1 MNNRVLSYIHTMKKW
16 LLFFTIT
23 CVFCLSIDAQ
33 SIIVGTFNIRYDN
46 PRDSGNLWVDRK
58 AYVASLIRFHDF
70 DVFGTQEGLKHQL
83 DDIQQQLPQYER
95 YGIGRDDG
103 QTKGEYAA
111 IFYKKEKFTLL
122 KSGDFW
128 LSETPDKPGFG
139 WDARIN
145 RICSWVQLKDQLT
158 GRTFYCFNVH
168 YDHQGLIARRESSKL
183 LLSKIQSI
191 SGNDPV
197 VLTGDFNGDHGSE
210 WYQSIA
216 HSGVLKD
223 SFREVKYP
231 YVNNGSFQNFG
242 RNFNTA
248 DIIDHVFISAHFAVK
263 RWGVLTDSYSGKFP
277 SDHFPILTEIQW
289 GK

>member
-1 MNNRVLSYIHTMKKW
+1 MNYFHTMKKW
-16 LLFFTIT
+16 LLFFAIS
-23 CVFCLSIDAQ
+23 CVSSLSIDAQ

-103 QTKGEYAA
+103 QTKGEHSA

-158 GRTFYCFNVH
+158 GKTFYCFNVH
-168 YDHQGLIARRESSKL
+168 YDHQGMVARRESSKL
-183 LLSKIQSI
+183 LLSKIRSI

-197 VLTGDFNGDHGSE
+197 ILTGDFNGDHHSE

-242 RNFNTA
+242 RNFNAA
-248 DIIDHVFISAHFAVK
+248 DIIDHIFISAHFLVK

>member
-1 MNNRVLSYIHTMKKW
+1 MNNRVLIYIHTMKKW
-16 LLFFTIT
+16 ILLFIII
-23 CVFCLSIDAQ
+23 CISNLSIHAQ
-33 SIIVGTFNIRYDN
+33 SIIVGTFNIRFDN

-103 QTKGEYAA
+103 KTKGEYSA
-111 IFYKKEKFTLL
+111 IFYKKEKYQLI

-128 LSETPDKPGFG
+128 LSEIPDKPGFG

-145 RICSWVQLKDQLT
+145 RICSWVQLKDNAT
-158 GRTFYCFNVH
+158 GKTFFCFNVH
-168 YDHQGLIARRESSKL
+168 FDHQGVVARKESSKL

-191 SGNDPV
+191 SGKDPII
-197 VLTGDFNGDHGSE
+197 LTGDFNGNYVSE
-210 WYQSIA
+210 WYQTIA
-216 HSGVLKD
+216 TSGFLKD

-242 RNFNTA
+242 RNFNA
-248 DIIDHVFISAHFAVK
+248 NDIIDHIFISSHFNAK

-277 SDHFPILTEIQW
+277 SDHFPVLTEIHW

>member
-1 MNNRVLSYIHTMKKW
+1 MKKW
-16 LLFFTIT
+16 LLFFAIS
-23 CVFCLSIDAQ
+23 CVASLSIDAQ

-103 QTKGEYAA
+103 QAKGEYSA
-111 IFYKKEKFTLL
+111 IFYKKGKFKVL

-145 RICSWVQLKDQLT
+145 RICSWVQFKDQLT
-158 GRTFYCFNVH
+158 GKTFYCFNVH
-168 YDHQGLIARRESSKL
+168 YDHQGMVARRESSKL
-183 LLSKIQSI
+183 LLSKIRSI

-197 VLTGDFNGDHGSE
+197 ILTGDFNGDHNSE

-216 HSGVLKD
+216 NSEILKD
-223 SFREVKYP
+223 SFREVKDP

-242 RNFNTA
+242 RHFNTA
-248 DIIDHVFISAHFAVK
+248 DIIDHVFISSHFAVK

-277 SDHFPILTEIQW
+277 SDHFPVLTEVHW
-289 GK
+289 RK

>member
-1 MNNRVLSYIHTMKKW
+1 MKKW
-16 LLFFTIT
+16 LLFFAIS
-23 CVFCLSIDAQ
+23 CVSSLSIDAQ

-58 AYVASLIRFHDF
+58 TYVASLIRFHDF

-103 QTKGEYAA
+103 QTKGEHSA

-158 GRTFYCFNVH
+158 GKTFYCFNVH
-168 YDHQGLIARRESSKL
+168 YDHQGMVARRESSKL
-183 LLSKIQSI
+183 LLSKIRSI

-197 VLTGDFNGDHGSE
+197 ILTGDFNGDHRSE

-248 DIIDHVFISAHFAVK
+248 DIIDHIFISAHFLVK

>member
-1 MNNRVLSYIHTMKKW
+1 MNNRVLSYIYTMKKW
-16 LLFFTIT
+16 VLLLTII
-23 CVFCLSIDAQ
+23 CMSILSIHAQ

-46 PRDSGNLWVDRK
+46 LGDSGNLWKDRK

-103 QTKGEYAA
+103 ATKGEYSA
-111 IFYKKEKFTLL
+111 IFYKKEKYQLI

-145 RICSWVQLKDQLT
+145 RICSWVQLKDKISGQP
-158 GRTFYCFNVH
+158 FFCFNVH
-168 YDHQGLIARRESSKL
+168 FDHQGMMARKESSKL

-191 SGNDPV
+191 SGKDPV
-197 VLTGDFNGDHGSE
+197 ILTGDFNGDHTTE
-210 WYQSIA
+210 WYQTLA
-216 HSGVLKD
+216 NSGIIKD
-223 SFREVKYP
+223 SFREVQYP

-242 RNFNTA
+242 RNFNTN
-248 DIIDHVFISAHFAVK
+248 DIIDHIFISSHFNTK

-277 SDHFPILTEIQW
+277 SDHFPILTELHW
-289 GK
+289 EK

>member
-1 MNNRVLSYIHTMKKW
+1 MKQLFKNYIVTACVSVVLYS
-16 LLFFTIT
+16 
-23 CVFCLSIDAQ
+23 SISAQ
-33 SIIVGTFNIRYDN
+33 SIITGTFNIRYDN
-46 PRDSGNLWVDRK
+46 PRDSGNLWTDRK
-58 AYVASLIRFHDF
+58 AYVAALIRFHDF

-95 YGIGRDDG
+95 YGIGRDNG
-103 QTKGEYAA
+103 QTKGEYSA

-145 RICSWVQLKDQLT
+145 RICSWVQLKDKST
-158 GRTFYCFNVH
+158 GKIFYCFNVH
-168 YDHQGLIARRESSKL
+168 YDHQGMVARKESSKL
-183 LLSKIQSI
+183 LLAKIRSI

-197 VLTGDFNGDHGSE
+197 ILTGDFNGDHNTE

-216 HSGVLKD
+216 HSGILKD
-223 SFREVKYP
+223 SFREVEYP

-248 DIIDHVFISAHFAVK
+248 DIIDHIFISAHFSVK
-263 RWGVLTDSYSGKFP
+263 KWGVLTDSYSGKFP
-277 SDHFPILTEIQW
+277 SDHFPVLAEIQW
-289 GK
+289 RK

>member
-1 MNNRVLSYIHTMKKW
+1 MKKY
-16 LLFFTIT
+16 LMFAA
-23 CVFCLSIDAQ
+23 LSLSSCFNLYAQ

-103 QTKGEYAA
+103 ATQGEYSA
-111 IFYKKEKFTLL
+111 IFYKKDKYQLI

-145 RICSWVQLKDQLT
+145 RICSWVQLKDKASGQS
-158 GRTFYCFNVH
+158 FFCFNVH
-168 YDHQGLIARRESSKL
+168 FDHQGVVARKESSKL
-183 LLSKIQSI
+183 LLSKMQSI
-191 SGNDPV
+191 SGKEPV
-197 VLTGDFNGDHGSE
+197 IITGDFNGDHTTE
-210 WYQSIA
+210 WYQTLA
-216 HSGVLKD
+216 NSGIIRD
-223 SFREVKYP
+223 SFREVQYP

-242 RNFNTA
+242 RNFNTN
-248 DIIDHVFISAHFAVK
+248 DIIDHIFISSHFNTK

-277 SDHFPILTEIQW
+277 SDHFPILTELHW
-289 GK
+289 KK

>member
-1 MNNRVLSYIHTMKKW
+1 MKS
-16 LLFFTIT
+16 LVVTFL
-23 CVFCLSIDAQ
+23 LSITVQVTNAQ
-33 SIIVGTFNIRYDN
+33 SIIIGSFNIRYDN
-46 PRDSGNLWVDRK
+46 PRDSGNLWKDRK

-103 QTKGEYAA
+103 QTKGEYSA
-111 IFYKKEKFTLL
+111 IYYKKEKFTLL

-145 RICSWVQLKDQLT
+145 RICSWVQLKEKAT
-158 GRTFYCFNVH
+158 GKTFFCFNVH
-168 YDHQGLIARRESSKL
+168 FDHQGVVARKESSKL

-191 SGNDPV
+191 SGKDPII
-197 VLTGDFNGDHGSE
+197 LTGDFNGNHASE
-210 WYQSIA
+210 WYQTITM
-216 HSGVLKD
+216 SGFLKD

-242 RNFNTA
+242 RNFNA
-248 DIIDHVFISAHFAVK
+248 NDIIDHIFISSHFNAK

-277 SDHFPILTEIQW
+277 SDHFPILTELRW
-289 GK
+289 EK

>member
-1 MNNRVLSYIHTMKKW
+1 MKTF
-16 LLFFTIT
+16 LVTFLISMTVHIT
-23 CVFCLSIDAQ
+23 NAQ

-46 PRDSGNLWVDRK
+46 PRDSGNLWKDRK

-70 DVFGTQEGLKHQL
+70 DVLGTQEGLKHQL

-103 QTKGEYAA
+103 GTKGEYSA
-111 IFYKKEKFTLL
+111 IFYKKDKYQLI

-145 RICSWVQLKDQLT
+145 RICSWVQLKDKVSGQS
-158 GRTFYCFNVH
+158 FFCFNVH
-168 YDHQGLIARRESSKL
+168 FDHQGVMARKESSKL

-191 SGNDPV
+191 SGKAPV
-197 VLTGDFNGDHGSE
+197 ILTGDFNGDHTTE
-210 WYQSIA
+210 WYQTLA
-216 HSGVLKD
+216 NSGIIKD
-223 SFREVKYP
+223 SFREVQYP

-242 RNFNTA
+242 RNFNTN
-248 DIIDHVFISAHFAVK
+248 DIIDHIFISSHFNTK

-277 SDHFPILTEIQW
+277 SDHFPILTELHW
-289 GK
+289 KK

>member
-1 MNNRVLSYIHTMKKW
+1 MNNRVLSYIHRMKKW
-16 LLFFTIT
+16 LLFFAISYV
-23 CVFCLSIDAQ
+23 CCLSINAQ
-33 SIIVGTFNIRYDN
+33 SIVIATFNIRYDN
-46 PRDSGNLWVDRK
+46 PRDSGNLWADRK

-103 QTKGEYAA
+103 QTKGEHSA

-145 RICSWVQLKDQLT
+145 RICSWVQLKDKVT
-158 GRTFYCFNVH
+158 GKTFYCFNVH
-168 YDHQGLIARRESSKL
+168 YDHQGMVARRESSKL
-183 LLSKIQSI
+183 LLSKIRSI
-191 SGNDPV
+191 SGKDPV
-197 VLTGDFNGDHGSE
+197 ILTGDFNGDHRSE
-210 WYQSIA
+210 WYESIA

-223 SFREVKYP
+223 SFREVKHP
-231 YVNNGSFQNFG
+231 YVNNGTFQNFG

-248 DIIDHVFISAHFAVK
+248 DIIDHVFISTHFTVK

-277 SDHFPILTEIQW
+277 SDHFPVLTEIHWQ
-289 GK
+289 K

>member
-1 MNNRVLSYIHTMKKW
+1 MKKW
-16 LLFFTIT
+16 LLFFAIS
-23 CVFCLSIDAQ
+23 CVSSLSIDAQ

-103 QTKGEYAA
+103 QTKGEHSA

-145 RICSWVQLKDQLT
+145 RICSWVQLKDNST
-158 GRTFYCFNVH
+158 GKTFYCFNVH
-168 YDHQGLIARRESSKL
+168 YDHQGMVARRESSKL
-183 LLSKIQSI
+183 LLSKIRSI

-197 VLTGDFNGDHGSE
+197 ILTGDFNGDHRSE

-223 SFREVKYP
+223 SFREFKYP

-248 DIIDHVFISAHFAVK
+248 DIIDHVFISAHFLVK

>member
-1 MNNRVLSYIHTMKKW
+1 MSYFHKMKKW
-16 LLFFTIT
+16 LLFFAIS
-23 CVFCLSIDAQ
+23 CVSSLSIDAQ

-58 AYVASLIRFHDF
+58 AYVTSLIRFHDF

-83 DDIQQQLPQYER
+83 DDIQEQLPQYER

-103 QTKGEYAA
+103 QIKGEHSA
-111 IFYKKEKFTLL
+111 IFYKKGKFTVL

-158 GRTFYCFNVH
+158 GKTFYCFNVH
-168 YDHQGLIARRESSKL
+168 YDHQGMVARRESSKL
-183 LLSKIQSI
+183 LLSKIRSI

-197 VLTGDFNGDHGSE
+197 ILTGDFNGDHRSE

-248 DIIDHVFISAHFAVK
+248 DIIDHVFISAHFLVK

>member
-1 MNNRVLSYIHTMKKW
+1 MKKW
-16 LLFFTIT
+16 LLFFAIS
-23 CVFCLSIDAQ
+23 CVSSLSIDAQ

-70 DVFGTQEGLKHQL
+70 DVFGTQERLKHQL

-103 QTKGEYAA
+103 QTKGEHSA

-168 YDHQGLIARRESSKL
+168 YDHQGMVARRESSKL
-183 LLSKIQSI
+183 LLSKIRSI

-197 VLTGDFNGDHGSE
+197 ILTGDFNGDHHSE

-242 RNFNTA
+242 RNFNAA
-248 DIIDHVFISAHFAVK
+248 DIIDHIFISAHFLVK

>member
-1 MNNRVLSYIHTMKKW
+1 MNNRVLSYIHRMKKW
-16 LLFFTIT
+16 LLFFAISYV
-23 CVFCLSIDAQ
+23 CCLSINAQ
-33 SIIVGTFNIRYDN
+33 SIVIATFNIRYDN
-46 PRDSGNLWVDRK
+46 PRDSGNLWADRK

-103 QTKGEYAA
+103 QTKGEYSA

-145 RICSWVQLKDQLT
+145 RICSWVQLKDKVT
-158 GRTFYCFNVH
+158 GKTFYCFNVH
-168 YDHQGLIARRESSKL
+168 YDHQGMVARRESSKL
-183 LLSKIQSI
+183 LLSKIRSI
-191 SGNDPV
+191 SGKDPV
-197 VLTGDFNGDHGSE
+197 ILTGDFNGDHRSE
-210 WYQSIA
+210 WYESIA

-223 SFREVKYP
+223 SFREVKHP
-231 YVNNGSFQNFG
+231 YVNNGTFQNFG

-248 DIIDHVFISAHFAVK
+248 DIIDHVFISTHFTVK

-277 SDHFPILTEIQW
+277 SDHFPVLTEIHWQ
-289 GK
+289 K

>member
-1 MNNRVLSYIHTMKKW
+1 MKTFLFSFLLSMIVQ
-16 LLFFTIT
+16 IT
-23 CVFCLSIDAQ
+23 NAQ
-33 SIIVGTFNIRYDN
+33 SLIIGSFNIRFDN
-46 PRDSGNLWVDRK
+46 PRDSGNLWIDRK

-83 DDIQQQLPQYER
+83 DDIQQQLPAYER

-103 QTKGEYAA
+103 QTKGEYSA

-145 RICSWVQLKDQLT
+145 RICSWVQLKEKAT
-158 GRTFYCFNVH
+158 GKTFFCFNVH
-168 YDHQGLIARRESSKL
+168 FDHQGVVARKESSKL

-191 SGNDPV
+191 SGKAPII
-197 VLTGDFNGDHGSE
+197 LTGDFNGNHASE
-210 WYQSIA
+210 WYQTIA
-216 HSGVLKD
+216 VSGLLKD

-242 RNFNTA
+242 RNFNA
-248 DIIDHVFISAHFAVK
+248 SDIIDHIFISSHFNAK

-277 SDHFPILTEIQW
+277 SDHFPVLAEIHW